1 MDERARPY
9 FVEMNE
15 THGTIEGIYITATA
29 AALPEAV
36 ARVGA
41 IAGTGLEG
49 DRYALGCGTFSKNG
63 GQRDVTLI
71 EAEELERFVRETG
84 HPLDAALSRRNLL
97 TRGIRL
103 NDLVGREFSVG
114 GIRML
119 GLRLC
124 EPCTHLARITGMPV
138 LPGLVHRGGLY
149 AQILEDGELS
159 VGDSIVVKGEPRS
172 T

>member
-1 MDERARPY
+1 
-9 FVEMNE
+9 MNQ
-15 THGTIEGIYITATA
+15 THGTLEGIYITATA
-29 AALPEAV
+29 AVLPQPVE
-36 ARVGA
+36 RVRTL
-41 IAGTGLEG
+41 AGKGLEG

-71 EAEELERFVRETG
+71 EGEEVERFVRETG

-97 TRGIRL
+97 TRGVRL

-114 GIRML
+114 EVRMQ

-124 EPCTHLARITGMPV
+124 EPCTHLARITAMPV

-159 VGDSIVVKGEPRS
+159 VGDLIVVSGESRS
-172 T
+172 A

>member
-1 MDERARPY
+1 MGSRILFSICSKFCSFSGIEIFTGAADSIRCVNEFLWSLPKKRA
-9 FVEMNE
+9 
-15 THGTIEGIYITATA
+15 
-29 AALPEAV
+29 
-36 ARVGA
+36 
-41 IAGTGLEG
+41 
-49 DRYALGCGTFSKNG
+49 
-63 GQRDVTLI
+63 
-71 EAEELERFVRETG
+71 ELERFVRETG
-84 HPLDAALSRRNLL
+84 HPMDAALSRRNLL

-124 EPCTHLARITGMPV
+124 EPCTHLARLTGMPV

-159 VGDSIVVKGEPRS
+159 VGDPIVVNGEPLS